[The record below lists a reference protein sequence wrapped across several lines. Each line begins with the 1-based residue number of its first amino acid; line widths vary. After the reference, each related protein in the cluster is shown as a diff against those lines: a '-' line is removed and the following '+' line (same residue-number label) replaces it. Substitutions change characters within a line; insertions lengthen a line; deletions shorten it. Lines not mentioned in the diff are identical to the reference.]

1 MQTPTHLEMLQRAN
15 QAHRRGELAE
25 AERGYRAVLAAQP
38 DQPDAVHFLGLL
50 LHQRDGSDEAP
61 RLLSRSVEL
70 DPASPLY
77 RHNLAGVLKERGE
90 YAAAERRYRE
100 ALALKPDYLDAL
112 LQLGLLHAACRDYPA
127 ALTCYDAALAQDP
140 RFAPAWASR
149 GEALFELARREEALG
164 SWRKA
169 RELSERDPPQLQMLG
184 AAFREAGDYAA
195 ARECHE
201 RALALTP
208 EDAPGHNSLGN
219 ALGMQGDFAGAE
231 RHYRRALELRPC
243 YAGALHNLSG
253 IAKLRPADP
262 VWPQLE
268 TLERELERLPPA
280 DAVLVHF
287 TLGKVREDA
296 REYPAAFRHYAA
308 GNAQKRATLRYDEA
322 RQVRF
327 FKDFLRLFDAGFF
340 AARAQ
345 AGSQDARP
353 VFIVGMPRSGT
364 TLAEQILASHPEVYG
379 AGEIHALRNSLRAEL
394 PAAADDYGLPE
405 ALASLDVAALARSGA
420 RYSVYLDGL
429 AHGAK
434 RVTNKLP
441 GNMALVGLIHLLF
454 PRAVIVHCTRDARDT
469 CLSNFSKLFT
479 TGHGFSYEQGELG
492 RFHRMYAELMA
503 GWRAALPEGRLHELN
518 YETLVADIEGESRR
532 LVAACGLG
540 WDPACLRF
548 YDTPRSVK
556 TASLAQ
562 VRRPVYASSVGRWRL
577 YEKELAPLLSALAD
591 TTPLLA

>member
-1 MQTPTHLEMLQRAN
+1 MQTATYMEMLQRAN

-25 AERGYRAVLAAQP
+25 AERGYRAVLAALP

-50 LHQRDGSDEAP
+50 LHQRDASDEAP

-70 DPASPLY
+70 NPASPLY

-90 YAAAERRYRE
+90 YAEAERLYRE
-100 ALALKPDYLDAL
+100 ALALKPDYPEAQ
-112 LQLGLLHAACRDYPA
+112 LQLGLLHAARRDYPA
-127 ALTCYDAALAQDP
+127 ALICYDAALALEP
-140 RFAPAWASR
+140 RFYPAWASR
-149 GEALFELARREEALG
+149 GEALFELARREEALE
-164 SWRKA
+164 SWRRA
-169 RELSERDPPQLQMLG
+169 RGLAERDPGQLQMLG

-195 ARECHE
+195 ARGCHE
-201 RALALTP
+201 QALALTP
-208 EDAPGHNSLGN
+208 DDPQGHNSLGN

-231 RHYRRALELRPC
+231 QHYRKALSLRPG

-253 IAKLRPADP
+253 IAKLKPADP

-268 TLERELERLPPA
+268 ALERELARLPPA
-280 DAVLVHF
+280 EAVLVHF
-287 TLGKVREDA
+287 TLGKLREDA
-296 REYPAAFRHYAA
+296 RDHAAAFRYYAA
-308 GNAQKRATLRYDEA
+308 GNKLKRESIRYDET
-322 RQVRF
+322 RQARF
-327 FKDFLRLFDAGFF
+327 FKDFLQLFDAGFL
-340 AARAQ
+340 AARAR
-345 AGSQDARP
+345 AGSEDARP

-364 TLAEQILASHPEVYG
+364 TLAEQILASHPQVYG
-379 AGEIHALRNSLRAEL
+379 AGEIHALRNGLRAEL
-394 PAAADDYGLPE
+394 PAAEDDYGLPE
-405 ALASLDVAALARSGA
+405 ALATLDAQALARGAA
-420 RYSVYLDGL
+420 RYSSYLDGL
-429 AHGAK
+429 APGAK

-503 GWRAALPEGRLHELN
+503 GWQRVLPAGRLYELN
-518 YETLVADIEGESRR
+518 YEALVADIEGGSRR

-540 WDPACLRF
+540 WDDACLRF

-562 VRRPVYASSVGRWRL
+562 VRQPVYASSVGRWKH
-577 YEKELAPLLSALAD
+577 YEKELAPLLAALSD
-591 TTPLLA
+591 KTPLLA

>member
-1 MQTPTHLEMLQRAN
+1 MPIEALAETLKQAN
-15 QAHRRGELAE
+15 QAHRQGDLAA
-25 AERGYRAVLAAQP
+25 AERGYRAVLAASP

-50 LHQRDGSDEAP
+50 LHQRDASEEAP
-61 RLLSRSVEL
+61 RLLARAVEL
-70 DPASPLY
+70 APLNPLY
-77 RHNLAGVLKERGE
+77 RHNLAGVLKQRGE
-90 YAAAERRYRE
+90 YGEAERLYRE
-100 ALALKPDYLDAL
+100 ALSIKPDYLDAQ
-112 LQLGLLHAACRDYPA
+112 LQLGLLHAARRDYPA
-127 ALTCYDAALAQDP
+127 ALACYDAALALEP
-140 RFAPAWASR
+140 HFYPAWASR
-149 GEALFELARREEALG
+149 GEALFEMARREEALEC
-164 SWRKA
+164 WRKVRA
-169 RELSERDPPQLQMLG
+169 LAKRDPAQLQMLG
-184 AAFREAGDYAA
+184 GAFREAGDFAA

-201 RALALTP
+201 QALALQP
-208 EDAPGHNSLGN
+208 GDAQCHNSLGN

-231 RHYRRALELRPC
+231 RHYRRALELRLG

-268 TLERELERLPPA
+268 ALERELDRLPPA

-296 REYPAAFRHYAA
+296 REYAAAFRHYAA
-308 GNAQKRATLRYDEA
+308 GNALKRATLRYDEA

-345 AGSQDARP
+345 AGSQDVRP
-353 VFIVGMPRSGT
+353 VFILGMPRSGT
-364 TLAEQILASHPEVYG
+364 TLAEQILASHPQVYG

-405 ALASLDVAALARSGA
+405 ALASLDVAALARGGA
-420 RYSVYLDGL
+420 RYSAYLDGL
-429 AHGAK
+429 APGAQ

-479 TGHGFSYEQGELG
+479 TGHGFSYEQEELG
-492 RFHRMYAELMA
+492 RFHRMYVELMA
-503 GWRAALPEGRLHELN
+503 GWREALPEGRLYELN
-518 YETLVADIEGESRR
+518 YETLVGDIEGESRR

-562 VRRPVYASSVGRWRL
+562 VRQPVYASSVGRWKL
-577 YEKELAPLLSALAD
+577 YEEELAPLLAALED
-591 TTPLLA
+591 KTPLLT